1 MMEEEYN
8 YYYKLREKIKN
19 GVNKISKN
27 EDLPEYLLL
36 APDLFYLL
44 IKLMQDPEVPRS
56 KKVKVGVV
64 IAYFITPFDFL
75 PEALLGLVAYVDDVA
90 LTAYVLNDF
99 FNEMNP
105 DIIKDNWPGEKKL
118 LDVIQKILED
128 SDKFINKNIVNRLKK
143 LIDNNNLK

>member
-8 YYYKLREKIKN
+8 YYYKLRDKIKN

-143 LIDNNNLK
+143 LIDYDNLK

>member
-1 MMEEEYN
+1 MMKEEYN
-8 YYYKLREKIKN
+8 YYYKLRDKIKN

-56 KKVKVGVV
+56 KKIKVGVV

-75 PEALLGLVAYVDDVA
+75 PEALMGLVAYVDDVA

-143 LIDNNNLK
+143 LIDYDNIK

>member
-118 LDVIQKILED
+118 LNVIQKILED

>member
-56 KKVKVGVV
+56 KKVKVGAV

-75 PEALLGLVAYVDDVA
+75 PEALLGLIAYVDDVA

-118 LDVIQKILED
+118 LNVIQKILED

>member
-118 LDVIQKILED
+118 LNVIQKILED

-143 LIDNNNLK
+143 LIDYDNF

>member
-8 YYYKLREKIKN
+8 YYYKLRDKIKN
-19 GVNKISKN
+19 NVNKISKN
-27 EDLPEYLLL
+27 DNLPEYLLL

-44 IKLMQDPEVPRS
+44 IKLLQDPKVPRS

-75 PEALLGLVAYVDDVA
+75 PEALLGLVGYIDDVA
-90 LTAYVLNDF
+90 LTAYILNDF

-105 DIIKDNWPGEKKL
+105 AIIKNYWPGEQKL
-118 LDVIQKILED
+118 LNVIQKILED
-128 SDKFINKNIVNRLKK
+128 TNKFINRNIVNRLKK
-143 LIDNNNLK
+143 LINNDKLN